1 MPVTPS
7 TSSDQHRNHKVEPAA
22 FSCLT
27 AADIFIEVEHAVEEQ
42 TIHTLMGMREV
53 TSP

>member
-7 TSSDQHRNHKVEPAA
+7 TSSDQHRNHQAEPAA

-27 AADIFIEVEHAVEEQ
+27 AADIFIEVEHAVDEQ
-42 TIHTLMGMREV
+42 TIHALVGMREV